1 MQFVVIARDGTDAE
15 ALGRRMA
22 AREAHLANMKKL
34 KTEGHYVI
42 GGPFLNDEEMMI
54 GSLLIVDFSDRAGV
68 DNWLANDPYTKGN
81 VWQNIE
87 VLPFRNA
94 GVATPPKT

>member
-1 MQFVVIARDGTDAE
+1 MQFVIIARDGTDNE

-22 AREAHLANMKKL
+22 AREAHLVNMKKL
-34 KTEGHYVI
+34 KTDGHYVI
-42 GGPFLNDEEMMI
+42 GGPFLDDKESMI
-54 GSLLIVDFSDRAGV
+54 GSIVIVDFADRAGV

-81 VWQNIE
+81 VWQQIE

-94 GVATPPKT
+94 GVATPSKT